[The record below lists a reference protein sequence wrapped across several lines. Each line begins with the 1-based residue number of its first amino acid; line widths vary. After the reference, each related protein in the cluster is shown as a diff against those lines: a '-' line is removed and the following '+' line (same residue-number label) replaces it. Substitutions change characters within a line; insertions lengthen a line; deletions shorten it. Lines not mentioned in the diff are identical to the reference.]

1 MVQRSARPPARRR
14 PIHVLLLATDWRTRA
29 PLRAQLIE
37 EGFEVAATDEWRDAR
52 RHLRPEAKPRLVV
65 VDLQGLPEADAV
77 LRDLKVLMK
86 PERVL
91 AITAIGTAS
100 IESVRG
106 LGFAVVA
113 RPVSIGDLVASIRG
127 LLARTV

>member
-1 MVQRSARPPARRR
+1 MVQGSARPPARRR
-14 PIHVLLLATDWRTRA
+14 PIDVLLLATDWRTRA

-37 EGFEVAATDEWRDAR
+37 ESFEVVATDEWTDAR
-52 RHLRPEAKPRLVV
+52 QHLRRGAKPRLVV

-100 IESVRG
+100 IESVRR
-106 LGFAVVA
+106 LGFTVVA
-113 RPVSIGDLVASIRG
+113 RPVGVGDLVASIRG

>member
-1 MVQRSARPPARRR
+1 VQRTGSRS
-14 PIHVLLLATDWRTRA
+14 IDVVLLATEWRTRA

-37 EGFEVAATDEWRDAR
+37 EGFEVVAADDWRDAR
-52 RHLRPEAKPRLVV
+52 EHLRPGAKPRLVV

-86 PERVL
+86 PEAVL

-100 IESVRG
+100 FESVRG
-106 LGFAVVA
+106 LGFGVVA
-113 RPVSIGDLVASIRG
+113 RPISIGDLVASIRG